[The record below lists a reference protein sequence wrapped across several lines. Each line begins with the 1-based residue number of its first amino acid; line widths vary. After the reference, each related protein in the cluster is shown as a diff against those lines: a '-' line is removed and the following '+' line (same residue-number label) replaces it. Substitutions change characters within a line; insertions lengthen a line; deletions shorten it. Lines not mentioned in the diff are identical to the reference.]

1 MKWAKDA
8 VESRGELLDHA
19 TAKSIRAASP
29 LTTLSLETHE
39 VANMARIGFLG
50 LGEMGAP
57 MASRLLHAGHD
68 VAVWNRTVKRTET
81 LAQQGAAVAPSPAKA
96 AAGADFVVTMLAT
109 PEALEQVLFGTAGLA
124 PTLAPGQVLID
135 MSTVGP
141 DEVRSVAARLP
152 RAASLVDAPVRG
164 SVPQATSGRL
174 DIFVG
179 ATDEDY
185 ERVRPILETLG
196 SVRHTGGP
204 GSGAAMKLVA
214 NLALGAAMVT
224 LGEAL
229 SLGES
234 LELKRSM
241 LLDALADSPIAP
253 ILAAKRAN
261 VESGQFAPTF
271 KLRHAAKDLRLVTE
285 AAAARGRE
293 LKQARANRAW
303 LDEAAEHGA
312 ADLDFSAV
320 VATIGGEEPSADPRR
335 VKKADDD
342 ER

>member
-1 MKWAKDA
+1 MAK
-8 VESRGELLDHA
+8 
-19 TAKSIRAASP
+19 
-29 LTTLSLETHE
+29 
-39 VANMARIGFLG
+39 IGFLG
-50 LGEMGAP
+50 LGEMGTP
-57 MASRLLHAGHD
+57 MAGRLLQAGHE
-68 VAVWNRTVKRTET
+68 VVVWNRSPERTAV
-81 LAQQGAAVAPSPAKA
+81 LAKEGASVAASPAKA
-96 AAGADFVVTMLAT
+96 AAGRDLVITMLAT
-109 PEALEQVLFGTAGLA
+109 PEALEQVLFGADGLA
-124 PTLAPGQVLID
+124 PALSPGQVLID

-141 DEVRSVAARLP
+141 GEVRSAAARLP
-152 RAASLVDAPVRG
+152 KGASLVDAPVRG

-179 ATDEDY
+179 ATDQDY

-234 LELKRSM
+234 LELQRNV
-241 LLDALADSPIAP
+241 LLDVLADSPIGP
-253 ILAAKRAN
+253 IVKAKRAN
-261 VESGQFAPTF
+261 VESGQFPPSF
-271 KLRHAAKDLRLVTE
+271 KLRHAAKDLRLVMET
-285 AAAARGRE
+285 AAAKGRD

-312 ADLDFSAV
+312 ADLDFSSV
-320 VATIGGEEPSADPRR
+320 VATIAGEAIRT
-335 VKKADDD
+335 
-342 ER
+342 

>member
-1 MKWAKDA
+1 MAK
-8 VESRGELLDHA
+8 
-19 TAKSIRAASP
+19 
-29 LTTLSLETHE
+29 
-39 VANMARIGFLG
+39 IGFLG

-57 MASRLLHAGHD
+57 MASRLLRAGHD
-68 VAVWNRTVKRTET
+68 LAVWNRSAERTVA
-81 LAQQGAAVAPSPAKA
+81 LAREGAAVAPSPAKA
-96 AAGADFVVTMLAT
+96 AAGADFVITMLAT

-124 PTLAPGQVLID
+124 PALSPGQVLID

-152 RAASLVDAPVRG
+152 KGVSFVDAPVRG
-164 SVPQATSGRL
+164 SVPLASTGRL
-174 DIFVG
+174 EVFVG

-185 ERVRPILETLG
+185 GRVRPVLETFG
-196 SVRHTGGP
+196 KVRHTGGQE
-204 GSGAAMKLVA
+204 SGAAMKLVA
-214 NLALGAAMVT
+214 NLALGAAIVT

-234 LELKRSM
+234 LELKRSI
-241 LLDALADSPIAP
+241 LLDVLADSPIGP
-253 ILAAKRAN
+253 IVAAKRAN

-303 LDEAAEHGA
+303 LDEAAERGD

-320 VATIGGEEPSADPRR
+320 VATISGEEPSAYRRR
-335 VKKADDD
+335 VNKADDD
-342 ER
+342 KH

>member
-1 MKWAKDA
+1 MAK
-8 VESRGELLDHA
+8 
-19 TAKSIRAASP
+19 
-29 LTTLSLETHE
+29 
-39 VANMARIGFLG
+39 IGFLG
-50 LGEMGAP
+50 LGEMGTP
-57 MASRLLHAGHD
+57 MASRLLKAGHD
-68 VAVWNRTVKRTET
+68 VTVWNRTEERTVP
-81 LAQQGAAVAPSPAKA
+81 LAQQGAAVASSPAKT
-96 AAGADFVVTMLAT
+96 AAGADFVITMLAT
-109 PEALEQVLFGTAGLA
+109 PAAVEQVLFGTDGLA
-124 PTLAPGQVLID
+124 PALSPGQILID

-152 RAASLVDAPVRG
+152 KGASLVDAPVRG
-164 SVPQATSGRL
+164 SVPLATSGNL
-174 DIFVG
+174 EVFVG
-179 ATDEDY
+179 ATDGDY
-185 ERVRPILETLG
+185 ERVRPILESLG

-214 NLALGAAMVT
+214 NLALGAAIVT

-234 LELKRSM
+234 LGLKRGTV
-241 LLDALADSPIAP
+241 LDALADSPIGP
-253 ILAAKRAN
+253 IVKAKRAN

-320 VATIGGEEPSADPRR
+320 VATIGGEKP
-335 VKKADDD
+335 
-342 ER
+342 

>member
-1 MKWAKDA
+1 MAK
-8 VESRGELLDHA
+8 
-19 TAKSIRAASP
+19 
-29 LTTLSLETHE
+29 
-39 VANMARIGFLG
+39 IGFLG

-57 MASRLLHAGHD
+57 MASRLLRAGHD
-68 VAVWNRTVKRTET
+68 LAVWNRSPERTVA
-81 LAQQGAAVAPSPAKA
+81 LAREGAAVAPSPAKA
-96 AAGADFVVTMLAT
+96 AAAADFVITMLAT

-124 PTLAPGQVLID
+124 PALSPGQVLID

-152 RAASLVDAPVRG
+152 KGVSFVDAPVRG
-164 SVPQATSGRL
+164 SVPLASTGRL
-174 DIFVG
+174 EVFVG
-179 ATDEDY
+179 ATDEVY
-185 ERVRPILETLG
+185 GRVRPVLETFG
-196 SVRHTGGP
+196 KVRHTGGP
-204 GSGAAMKLVA
+204 ESGAAMKLVA
-214 NLALGAAMVT
+214 NLALGAAIVT

-234 LELKRSM
+234 LELKRGI
-241 LLDALADSPIAP
+241 LLDVLTDSPIGP
-253 ILAAKRAN
+253 IVAAKRAN

-303 LDEAAEHGA
+303 LDEAAERGD

-320 VATIGGEEPSADPRR
+320 VATISGEEPSAYRPR
-335 VKKADDD
+335 VSKADDD
-342 ER
+342 KH

>member
-1 MKWAKDA
+1 MAK
-8 VESRGELLDHA
+8 
-19 TAKSIRAASP
+19 
-29 LTTLSLETHE
+29 
-39 VANMARIGFLG
+39 IGFLG
-50 LGEMGAP
+50 LGEMGTP
-57 MASRLLHAGHD
+57 MAGRLLQAGHE
-68 VAVWNRTVKRTET
+68 VVVWNRSPERTAV
-81 LAQQGAAVAPSPAKA
+81 LAKEGASVAASPAKA
-96 AAGADFVVTMLAT
+96 AAGRDVIITMLAT
-109 PEALEQVLFGTAGLA
+109 PEALEQVLFGADGLA
-124 PTLAPGQVLID
+124 HALSPGQVLID

-141 DEVRSVAARLP
+141 GEVRSAAARVP
-152 RAASLVDAPVRG
+152 KGASFVDAPVRG

-179 ATDEDY
+179 ATDQDY

-234 LELKRSM
+234 LELQRHV
-241 LLDALADSPIAP
+241 LLDVLADSPIGP
-253 ILAAKRAN
+253 IVKAKRAN
-261 VESGQFAPTF
+261 VESGQFAPSF
-271 KLRHAAKDLRLVTE
+271 KLRHAAKDLRLVMET
-285 AAAARGRE
+285 AAAKGRD

-312 ADLDFSAV
+312 ADLDFSSV
-320 VATIGGEEPSADPRR
+320 VATIAGEAIRT
-335 VKKADDD
+335 
-342 ER
+342 

>member
-1 MKWAKDA
+1 MAK
-8 VESRGELLDHA
+8 
-19 TAKSIRAASP
+19 
-29 LTTLSLETHE
+29 
-39 VANMARIGFLG
+39 IGFLG
-50 LGEMGAP
+50 LGEMGTP
-57 MASRLLHAGHD
+57 MAGRLLQAGHE
-68 VAVWNRTVKRTET
+68 VVVWNRSPERTAV
-81 LAQQGAAVAPSPAKA
+81 LAKEGASVAASPAKA
-96 AAGADFVVTMLAT
+96 AAGRDLVITMLAT
-109 PEALEQVLFGTAGLA
+109 PEALEQVLFGADGLA
-124 PTLAPGQVLID
+124 PALSPGQVLID

-141 DEVRSVAARLP
+141 GEVRSAAARLP
-152 RAASLVDAPVRG
+152 QGASFVDAPVRG

-179 ATDEDY
+179 ATDQDY

-234 LELKRSM
+234 LELQRHV
-241 LLDALADSPIAP
+241 LLDVLADSPIGP
-253 ILAAKRAN
+253 IVKAKRAN
-261 VESGQFAPTF
+261 VESGQFPPSF
-271 KLRHAAKDLRLVTE
+271 KLRHAAKDLRLVLET
-285 AAAARGRE
+285 AAAKGRD

-312 ADLDFSAV
+312 ADLDFSSV
-320 VATIGGEEPSADPRR
+320 VATIAGEAIRT
-335 VKKADDD
+335 
-342 ER
+342 